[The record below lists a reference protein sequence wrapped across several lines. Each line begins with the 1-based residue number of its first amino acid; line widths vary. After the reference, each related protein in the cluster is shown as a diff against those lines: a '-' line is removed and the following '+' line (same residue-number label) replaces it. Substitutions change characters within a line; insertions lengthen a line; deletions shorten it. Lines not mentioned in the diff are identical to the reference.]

1 MVSLSSDKK
10 QSNIKKKPIF
20 LLQFNLKS
28 ITKTSEKTP
37 MFRDYKEIFK
47 DFRKIQDKLWKDST
61 DRFPVSALPLA
72 VGKWEQDTFSTVNKL
87 VDQAINQSLDLQ
99 REWLSQWTE
108 RASGKALK
116 PKTFAELSA
125 DAQRSTER
133 WLKNQNQLWDQWLEL
148 LSGAN
153 SRSDMP
159 DFAEWEKAV
168 EESMQ
173 AQMKL
178 VKDWSEMTK
187 FKKLS
192 GKEFSRLSNHI
203 AKAMDKSITTQ
214 QQLWNQWFDYLGE
227 ASETGAEPAA
237 KPAPAKKQAKKQAK
251 AKPATSGNKSN
262 FAADDLKKINGIG
275 PGLEKKLKEGG
286 VKTLHELAELN
297 DSDIA
302 RLEDEVI
309 RFSGRIKRDKW
320 VEQAKKLIK

>member
-1 MVSLSSDKK
+1 
-10 QSNIKKKPIF
+10 
-20 LLQFNLKS
+20 
-28 ITKTSEKTP
+28 

-47 DFRKIQDKLWKDST
+47 DLRKIQDKLWKDST
-61 DRFPVSALPLA
+61 DRFPASALPLA
-72 VGKWEQDTFSTVNKL
+72 IGKWEQDTFSSVNKL
-87 VDQAINQSLDLQ
+87 LDQAINQSLDLQ

-108 RASGKALK
+108 RATSKDLK

-133 WLKNQNQLWDQWLEL
+133 WLQNQNQLWDQWLQL
-148 LSGAN
+148 LSGTN
-153 SRSDMP
+153 SRSDIA

-168 EESMQ
+168 DESMQ

-178 VKDWSEMTK
+178 LKDWSDMTN

-192 GKEFSRLSNHI
+192 GKEFSSLSNHI
-203 AKAMDKSITTQ
+203 VKAMDKSITTQ
-214 QQLWNQWFDYLGE
+214 QQLWNQWFDHLGE
-227 ASETGAEPAA
+227 ASKTGKEPAAA
-237 KPAPAKKQAKKQAK
+237 KPAPAKKKAKGKV
-251 AKPATSGNKSN
+251 KPATSGNKSN